1 MLKKLT
7 ALLLSLLLCLT
18 ALPGLAH
25 AGNTLD
31 PDEPPVIAEPL
42 DPEEPDTPEP
52 PVMPQSE
59 EFPEEDT
66 TNHQ

>member
-7 ALLLSLLLCLT
+7 SLLLALLLCLT

-25 AGNTLD
+25 AGNTPD
-31 PDEPPVIAEPL
+31 PDDPPVITEPL
-42 DPEEPDTPEP
+42 DPEEPDDLNP